1 MSVTKTS
8 NVSVPEKL
16 YAYRLYDT
24 DPFVEGTFVQTKTAL
39 RSRTGDRLPKWRKII
54 KDGGNATTSFSAE
67 WETREVYP
75 TSLKHVAQY
84 KFDARKGIK
93 GIRGY
98 IGHSDGQ
105 SGRDPKTATIS
116 SSFADNLAR
125 AKFYKKINE
134 ARNQFSG
141 TIFLGELRET
151 LHMLRRPAAGLSD
164 LIKGYLG
171 NVKQRKRSHPKT
183 WTKSLGDL
191 WLENAFG
198 WQPLINDIKDAAKAI
213 QRLNEKRDSKIISA
227 GGFDAK
233 DSTSTLP
240 SKDKGATEYFTGLSG
255 DRGLWLTC
263 NATLYERCIVRY
275 KGRLDAQ
282 VRTQGWDN
290 WDLFGFRS
298 EDFIP
303 AAWELLPWSFLAD
316 YFSNIGD
323 CLSSICVSTQGLAYV
338 NRTEIKKTYYSGKLA
353 CAGDFPSTNMNW
365 GGNFTFVSVTGSPGG
380 FNLTRRTVVRSA
392 NTGISYP
399 TLQFNAG
406 LNSGQLA
413 NIAAL
418 LATSRALH
426 PQNPRPLYRLPG
438 M

>member
-1 MSVTKTS
+1 MSVTRTS
-8 NVSVPEKL
+8 NVSIPE
-16 YAYRLYDT
+16 RLTTWRQFDT
-24 DPFVEGTFVQTKTAL
+24 SPLTPSVFTEVKTAL
-39 RSRTGDRLPKWRKII
+39 RSKTGERLPKWRKVI
-54 KDGGNATTSFSAE
+54 KEGGNATTPFSAV

-75 TSLKHVAQY
+75 TSLSHVAQY
-84 KFDARKGIK
+84 KFDTRK
-93 GIRGY
+93 GIRGVIGY
-98 IGHSDGQ
+98 AGHSDGQ
-105 SGRDPKTATIS
+105 GGRDPKTATIS

-125 AKFYKKINE
+125 AKFYKKVNE

-151 LHMLRRPAAGLSD
+151 LHMLRRPAAGLTD

-171 NVKQRKRSHPKT
+171 DVRKRKRSHPKT
-183 WTKSLGDL
+183 WTKAIGDL

-213 QRLNEKRDSKIISA
+213 ERLNEKRESKIISA

-233 DSTSTLP
+233 DSTSSLP
-240 SKDKGATEYFTGLSG
+240 TRDKGATEYFVGNTGDSG
-255 DRGLWLTC
+255 MWFYC
-263 NATLYERCIVRY
+263 NANWYERCIVRY

-290 WDLFGFRS
+290 WDLFGFRT

-323 CLSSICVSTQGLAYV
+323 CLSSICVSTQGLKYV
-338 NRTEIKKTYYSGKLA
+338 NRTEIKTTYYSGKLSA
-353 CAGDFPSTNMNW
+353 IGPTGNNMNW
-365 GGNFTFVSVTGSPGG
+365 GSNFTFVSMTGSPGG
-380 FNLTRRTVVRSA
+380 FNLTRRTIVRAA
-392 NTGISYP
+392 NSGISYP

-418 LATSRALH
+418 LASSRALH